1 MYVQLS
7 HLTHSNAI
15 VSECVDLNAVMCAHC
30 EHTLCYTTVL
40 ECVHVCVCARLRV
53 CVCKFTCGNSM
64 NGVTPDKKTSE
75 RYNFTSTLAIQMYLD
90 KHIYLCK

>member
-1 MYVQLS
+1 MY
-7 HLTHSNAI
+7 
-15 VSECVDLNAVMCAHC
+15 
-30 EHTLCYTTVL
+30 
-40 ECVHVCVCARLRV
+40 VCARACV

-75 RYNFTSTLAIQMYLD
+75 RYNFTSTLAIQMYLG